1 MAQRE
6 EFDYAIR
13 VQANLSQARAG
24 LTALQDMLLGG
35 NKLAGV
41 LNSTFGKTALTLF
54 SIYEATKLTLKGMQA
69 LTRGVM
75 EFQTATARLQAMGF
89 TPRSMAEM
97 VRASQAL
104 SLTGRSVISTAGF
117 IDIQSTLA
125 ARGIRGAAATNLMK
139 QIGLQAESLTGQTG
153 NAAASKD
160 MAMQIAQA
168 TLTMTA
174 FRKRNP
180 EEIKSLDETLFRL
193 SETMKEQFPGFI
205 ESVSQL
211 SGTFPRLTAGGLKS
225 MAAMSMLTGDPQLA
239 AGMAAELRDFSL
251 GTNVRQALPFMAMS
265 KLFKISPEAAI
276 IRGRPFQLKDQFQNM
291 IQQDPTRFL
300 SEVLIPGLEK
310 GGLTPGKT
318 VATIQQVFGPDSDIA
333 RAARLIIENQE
344 AYRQDRKMVGGGLS
358 STIGA
363 NQANSQSIADAWAQ
377 FNTALHGLTQ
387 NLQLPGVLTAIH
399 ALTGFV
405 TMLSKFSAENPKTA
419 GGIFEAGSAAGG
431 ILSFLGLRK
440 LLRSVFGPKAV
451 TAAGGAAGEGAAAAE
466 DAAQA
471 VLPRA
476 ATAGGSSIAGITAVG
491 VASLLASAVAFL
503 GAASYSNT
511 KKDELTAQMRNQ
523 ISEQMHMLNSLAG
536 FRNLTPEQRKRIA
549 SLQTSYANL
558 SRMPDDPHALL
569 ESSLFGQGNTDAQLA
584 LLLGSVQKLVDQLAN
599 EQTNITVTVQD
610 SQGNTL
616 RHVTKAIHRAARN
629 STTAAGVHMS
639 PVLNGAS

>member
-1 MAQRE
+1 MANRE
-6 EFDYAIR
+6 EYDYSIR
-13 VQANLSQARAG
+13 VTANLSQARAG

-35 NKLAGV
+35 NKLAGA

-54 SIYEATKLTLKGMQA
+54 SVYEATKLTLRGMQA

-75 EFQTATARLQAMGF
+75 EFQTATSRLQAMGF
-89 TPRSMAEM
+89 TPRSMVEM

-125 ARGIRGAAATNLMK
+125 ARGIRGPAATSLMR
-139 QIGLQAESLTGQTG
+139 QIGMQAESLTGQTG

-225 MAAMSMLTGDPQLA
+225 MAAMSMLTGNPEMA

-265 KLFKISPEAAI
+265 KLFKISPEAAL
-276 IRGRPFQLKDQFQNM
+276 IRGKPFQLKDQFQNM

-318 VATIQQVFGPDSDIA
+318 VSTIQQVFGPDSDIA

-344 AYRQDRKMVGGGLS
+344 AYRQDRKTVGGGLG
-358 STIGA
+358 STVGA
-363 NQANSQSIADAWAQ
+363 NQANAQSIADAWAQ

-399 ALTGFV
+399 ALTGLI
-405 TMLSKFSAENPKTA
+405 TMMSKFSAENPKTA
-419 GGIFEAGSAAGG
+419 GGIFEAGTAAGG

-440 LLRSVFGPKAV
+440 LMKSMFGGKSAPGAKDPLTSMQEDMNALKGLPKAAETKV
-451 TAAGGAAGEGAAAAE
+451 EKEAGDAWKAMKDFFSWGKSSPSGGGVDRRIPIGKSGSWEAMFEERGMQNTFLAKFVQNPAPVMKFIGLFAEAANAIT
-466 DAAQA
+466 
-471 VLPRA
+471 LY
-476 ATAGGSSIAGITAVG
+476 ATPTTSPVGSG
-491 VASLLASAVAFL
+491 
-503 GAASYSNT
+503 
-511 KKDELTAQMRNQ
+511 D
-523 ISEQMHMLNSLAG
+523 
-536 FRNLTPEQRKRIA
+536 LTPQQRMQGIDPK
-549 SLQTSYANL
+549 TGKPSYGED
-558 SRMPDDPHALL
+558 MH
-569 ESSLFGQGNTDAQLA
+569 
-584 LLLGSVQKLVDQLAN
+584 
-599 EQTNITVTVQD
+599 IIITVQD
-610 SQGNTL
+610 DHG
-616 RHVTKAIHRAARN
+616 RAMKYITKAVHREIGR
-629 STTAAGVHMS
+629 
-639 PVLNGAS
+639 ASCRERV

>member
-1 MAQRE
+1 MANRE
-6 EFDYAIR
+6 EYDYSIR
-13 VQANLSQARAG
+13 VTANLSQARAG

-35 NKLAGV
+35 NKLAGA

-54 SIYEATKLTLKGMQA
+54 SVYEATKLTLRGMQA

-75 EFQTATARLQAMGF
+75 EFQTATSRLQAMGF

-125 ARGIRGAAATNLMK
+125 ARGIRGSAATSLMR
-139 QIGLQAESLTGQTG
+139 QIGMQAESLTGQTG

-225 MAAMSMLTGDPQLA
+225 MAAMSMLTGNPEMA

-318 VATIQQVFGPDSDIA
+318 VSTIQQVFGPDSDIA

-344 AYRQDRKMVGGGLS
+344 AYRQDRKTIGGGLG
-358 STIGA
+358 STVGA
-363 NQANSQSIADAWAQ
+363 NQANAQSIADAWAQ

-399 ALTGFV
+399 ALTGLI
-405 TMLSKFSAENPKTA
+405 TMMSKFSAENPKTA
-419 GGIFEAGSAAGG
+419 GGIFEAGTAAGG
-431 ILSFLGLRK
+431 ILSFFGLRK
-440 LLRSVFGPKAV
+440 LMKSMFGGKSAPGAKGPLTSMQEDMNALKGLPKAAETKV
-451 TAAGGAAGEGAAAAE
+451 EKEAGDAWKAMKDFFSWGKSSPSGGGVDRRIPIGKSGSWEAMFEERGMQNTFLAKFVQNPAPVMKFIGLFAEAANAIT
-466 DAAQA
+466 
-471 VLPRA
+471 LY
-476 ATAGGSSIAGITAVG
+476 ATPTTSPVGSG
-491 VASLLASAVAFL
+491 
-503 GAASYSNT
+503 
-511 KKDELTAQMRNQ
+511 D
-523 ISEQMHMLNSLAG
+523 
-536 FRNLTPEQRKRIA
+536 LTPQQRMQGIDPK
-549 SLQTSYANL
+549 TGKPSYGED
-558 SRMPDDPHALL
+558 MH
-569 ESSLFGQGNTDAQLA
+569 
-584 LLLGSVQKLVDQLAN
+584 
-599 EQTNITVTVQD
+599 IIITVQD
-610 SQGNTL
+610 DHG
-616 RHVTKAIHRAARN
+616 RAMKYITKAVHRAARN
-629 STTAAGVHMS
+629 STTAAGVHMA
-639 PVLNGAS
+639 PVLNGGA

>member
-1 MAQRE
+1 MSLKE
-6 EFDYAIR
+6 TYDYNIK
-13 VQANLSQARAG
+13 VTANLSQARAG

-35 NKLAGV
+35 NKLAGA

-54 SIYEATKLTLKGMQA
+54 SVYEATKLTLRGMQA

-97 VRASQAL
+97 VRASQSL

-125 ARGIRGAAATNLMK
+125 ARGIRGSAATNLMR

-225 MAAMSMLTGDPQLA
+225 MAAMSMLTGNPELA

-265 KLFKISPEAAI
+265 KLFKISPEAAL

-310 GGLTPGKT
+310 TGLSPTKT
-318 VATIQQVFGPDSDIA
+318 ISTIQQVFGPDSDIA
-333 RAARLIIENQE
+333 RAARLIIENHE
-344 AYRQDRKMVGGGLS
+344 AYRQDRKVVGAGLS
-358 STIGA
+358 STTGA
-363 NQANSQSIADAWAQ
+363 GQANATSIADAWAQ
-377 FNTALHGLTQ
+377 FNTALQSLTH

-399 ALTGFV
+399 ALTGLV
-405 TMLSKFSAENPKTA
+405 TMLGNFSKDNPKTA

-431 ILSFLGLRK
+431 ILSFFGLRK
-440 LLRSVFGPKAV
+440 LFKSVFGSKA
-451 TAAGGAAGEGAAAAE
+451 AAAAGEGGGEAEATQAAKS
-466 DAAQA
+466 
-471 VLPRA
+471 LLTRTP
-476 ATAGGSSIAGITAVG
+476 TAGGSSLIGSPALG
-491 VASLLASAVAFL
+491 VAALFGTLVAFL
-503 GAASYSNT
+503 GAASYSNSR
-511 KKDELTAQMRNQ
+511 KDTATAQMQ
-523 ISEQMHMLNSLAG
+523 SQLAEQMHMLNSLAG
-536 FRNLTPEQRKRIA
+536 FRNLTSSQRKNIA
-549 SLQTSYANL
+549 SLQTSYVAL
-558 SRMPDDPHALL
+558 SNMPNEPHTLL
-569 ESSLFGQGNTDAQLA
+569 ESSLFGQGNTDAQLT
-584 LLLGSVQKLVDQLAN
+584 LLLNAVQNLVNQLAA
-599 EQTNITVTVQD
+599 EQSHVTITVQD
-610 SQGNTL
+610 DHGHAMKHIVKS
-616 RHVTKAIHRAARN
+616 IHRAARN
-629 STTAAGVHMS
+629 STTAAGTQMA
-639 PVLNGAS
+639 PILNGSS